1 MVLTVS
7 AAPNSFQ
14 VISLTKQYTF
24 ACESDKKRREWY
36 NDCNEV
42 HARTHVVGSVRGHQG
57 GHRRGVL
64 TLVHTG
70 TQAINMMVMQQK
82 TIAEKLA
89 EAGTRPLM
97 GTVRDQQ

>member
-1 MVLTVS
+1 MTATRYAHAYARGRVRSGPPGLIVGVVVVCS
-7 AAPNSFQ
+7 L
-14 VISLTKQYTF
+14 SLT
-24 ACESDKKRREWY
+24 
-36 NDCNEV
+36 
-42 HARTHVVGSVRGHQG
+42 
-57 GHRRGVL
+57 
-64 TLVHTG
+64 HTG